1 MNGNDKDAL
10 QSSPSAALG
19 IGEALINRKRLLVSL
34 LSDREA
40 VRVICA
46 PPLYGKT
53 VLANQYAR
61 MAFPPGN
68 VTWIQ
73 ASDPEFLVNL
83 DSGNIEEVLDSDNSS
98 PGKLVVFDGISKLK
112 GKRRTSLVT
121 LMGKLHTKQCEVMV
135 TTEDSTLAADVELP
149 VVVLDAREMALSSDE
164 LPKRQDHFGNHE
176 SPFEKDHMP
185 TKRCVPPVALDNE
198 RGADRF
204 LKALLRQTPSSP
216 EESLAHLAL
225 FLGSGSLSQITDFF
239 DEHTQPDI
247 SLVERLYPYA
257 GVRLLSSTFSSFDLS
272 DEAKHELMATHYS
285 SVAAFTRFEDEAG
298 FVLACVDLCLAT
310 GNRELAAMALE
321 SRKVQQWYA
330 EKHGAE
336 TANYPLQALGDNAI
350 PADDKATVGSMKHE
364 IASPVRID
372 LFGHCEVT
380 RDGESV
386 LSKGELRRK
395 AKLVIAL
402 LVVNDG
408 KELPRTWIE
417 RIVWPESDPA
427 CVRSSFYNLWSYI
440 RRILTPSGEEPFGSR
455 RSRDTV
461 SFAGLNYVSDV
472 SEVHAQCLLLNGCTD
487 PDICKRALG
496 EIERLYCGPLLPGV
510 QNDQIDAYRIT
521 YQNRVLDALVDGV
534 RALIRVNELR
544 LAQHYAEFAFG
555 IDQTRED
562 VVYQYMKVQQLLGQ
576 FAGAIST
583 FVSCRRALVDRFG
596 IDGSSRL
603 EDLYEEILEEVS
615 ASGTS
620 TETFKNDGS
629 SHRP

>member
-10 QSSPSAALG
+10 RSSPSAALG
-19 IGEALINRKRLLVSL
+19 IGEAFINRKRLLVSL

-68 VTWIQ
+68 VTWVQ
-73 ASDPEFLVNL
+73 ASEPEFLVNL
-83 DSGNIEEVLDSDNSS
+83 DSGSIEEVLDSDDSS

-164 LPKRQDHFGNHE
+164 LPKCQCHSGNQE
-176 SPFEKDHMP
+176 SLFESCHMP
-185 TKRCVPPVALDNE
+185 TKRSVPPVALDKEN
-198 RGADRF
+198 GADRF

-216 EESLAHLAL
+216 EESVAYLAL
-225 FLGSGSLSQITDFF
+225 FLGSGSLSLITDFF

-247 SLVERLYPYA
+247 SLVESLFPFA
-257 GVRLLSSTFSSFDLS
+257 GVSLLSSSFSAFELTV
-272 DEAKHELMATHYS
+272 EARHELMAAHYS
-285 SVAAFTRFEDEAG
+285 SIVPFSRFEDEAE
-298 FVLACVDLCLAT
+298 FLLACVDSCLAA
-310 GNRELAAMALE
+310 GKRALASKALE

-336 TANYPLQALGDNAI
+336 TGNFSLPI
-350 PADDKATVGSMKHE
+350 PANEHFFGEGGVITDAVKTE
-364 IASPVRID
+364 IVSPVRIH
-372 LFGHCEVT
+372 LFGRCEVT
-380 RDGESV
+380 RDGKNV
-386 LSKGELRRK
+386 LPNGELRRK
-395 AKLVIAL
+395 AKLVLAL

-440 RRILTPSGEEPFGSR
+440 RRVLTPPDEEPFGSR

-461 SFAGLNYVSDV
+461 SLAGLNYVSDV
-472 SEVHAQCLLLNGCTD
+472 GEVHAQCLLLNGCND
-487 PDICKRALG
+487 PDICKRVLG

-521 YQNRVLDALVDGV
+521 YQNRVLDALVDGA
-534 RALIRVNELR
+534 RALIRANDLR

-576 FAGAIST
+576 YAGAIST

-603 EDLYEEILEEVS
+603 EELYEEILEEVS
-615 ASGTS
+615 SSGATAEVPKDDEASY
-620 TETFKNDGS
+620 
-629 SHRP
+629 R

>member
-10 QSSPSAALG
+10 RSSPSAALG

-68 VTWIQ
+68 VTWVQ
-73 ASDPEFLVNL
+73 ASEPEFLVNL
-83 DSGNIEEVLDSDNSS
+83 DSGSIEEVLDSDDSS

-121 LMGKLHTKQCEVMV
+121 LMGKLHTKQYEVMV
-135 TTEDSTLAADVELP
+135 TTEDFTLAADVELP

-164 LPKRQDHFGNHE
+164 LPKRQCHSGNHE
-176 SPFEKDHMP
+176 SLFEKGHMP
-185 TKRCVPPVALDNE
+185 TKRSVPPVALDKE
-198 RGADRF
+198 KGADRF

-216 EESLAHLAL
+216 EESLAYLAL
-225 FLGSGSLSQITDFF
+225 FLGSGSLSLITDFF

-247 SLVERLYPYA
+247 ALVESLFPFA
-257 GVRLLSSTFSSFDLS
+257 GVSLLSSSFSAFELTV
-272 DEAKHELMATHYS
+272 EARHELMAAHYS
-285 SVAAFTRFEDEAG
+285 SIVSFSRFEDESE
-298 FVLACVDLCLAT
+298 FLLACVDSCLAA
-310 GNRELAAMALE
+310 GKRALASKALE

-336 TANYPLQALGDNAI
+336 TGNFSLPI
-350 PADDKATVGSMKHE
+350 PANDHFFDEGGTITDAVKTE
-364 IASPVRID
+364 IVSSVRIN
-372 LFGHCEVT
+372 LFGRCEVT
-380 RDGESV
+380 RDGKNV
-386 LSKGELRRK
+386 LPNGELRRK
-395 AKLVIAL
+395 AKLVLAL

-440 RRILTPSGEEPFGSR
+440 RRVLTPPDEEPFGSR

-461 SFAGLNYVSDV
+461 SLAGLNYVSDV
-472 SEVHAQCLLLNGCTD
+472 GEVHAQCLLLNGCND

-534 RALIRVNELR
+534 RALIRANDLR

-576 FAGAIST
+576 YAGAIST

-603 EDLYEEILEEVS
+603 EELYEEILEEVS
-615 ASGTS
+615 SSGATTEASKDDEAS
-620 TETFKNDGS
+620 W
-629 SHRP
+629 R

>member
-10 QSSPSAALG
+10 RSSPSAALG

-68 VTWIQ
+68 VTWVQ
-73 ASDPEFLVNL
+73 ASEPEFLVNL
-83 DSGNIEEVLDSDNSS
+83 DSGSIDEVLDSDDSS

-164 LPKRQDHFGNHE
+164 LPKRQCHSGNHE
-176 SPFEKDHMP
+176 SLFEKGHMP
-185 TKRCVPPVALDNE
+185 TKRSVPPVALDKE
-198 RGADRF
+198 KGADRF

-216 EESLAHLAL
+216 EESLAYLAL
-225 FLGSGSLSQITDFF
+225 FLGSGSLSLITDFF

-247 SLVERLYPYA
+247 ALVESLFPFA
-257 GVRLLSSTFSSFDLS
+257 GVSLLSSSFSAFELTV
-272 DEAKHELMATHYS
+272 EARHELMAAHYS
-285 SVAAFTRFEDEAG
+285 SIVSFSRFEDESE
-298 FVLACVDLCLAT
+298 FLLACVDSCLAA
-310 GNRELAAMALE
+310 GKRALASKALE

-330 EKHGAE
+330 EKHGVE
-336 TANYPLQALGDNAI
+336 TGNFSLPI
-350 PADDKATVGSMKHE
+350 PANDHFFDEGGTITDAVKTE
-364 IASPVRID
+364 IVSPVRIN
-372 LFGHCEVT
+372 LFGRCEVT
-380 RDGESV
+380 RDGKNV
-386 LSKGELRRK
+386 LPNGELRRK
-395 AKLVIAL
+395 AKLVLAL

-440 RRILTPSGEEPFGSR
+440 RRVLTPPDEEPFGSR

-461 SFAGLNYVSDV
+461 SLAGLNYVSDV
-472 SEVHAQCLLLNGCTD
+472 GEVHAQCLLLNGCND

-521 YQNRVLDALVDGV
+521 FQNRVLDALVDGV
-534 RALIRVNELR
+534 RALIRANDLR

-576 FAGAIST
+576 YAGAIST

-603 EDLYEEILEEVS
+603 EELYEEILEEVS
-615 ASGTS
+615 SSGAT
-620 TETFKNDGS
+620 TETLKDDEAS
-629 SHRP
+629 CR

>member
-10 QSSPSAALG
+10 QSYPSAALG
-19 IGEALINRKRLLVSL
+19 IGEALISRKRLLISL

-61 MAFPPGN
+61 IAFPPAS

-73 ASDPEFLVNL
+73 ASEPEFLVNL
-83 DSGNIEEVLDSDNSS
+83 DSGNIEEALDSDNSS

-164 LPKRQDHFGNHE
+164 LPKYQDHSDNHE
-176 SPFEKDHMP
+176 SLFEKGHMP
-185 TKRCVPPVALDNE
+185 TKRSVPPVALDKE

-216 EESLAHLAL
+216 EESLAYLAL
-225 FLGSGSLSQITDFF
+225 FFGSGSLSQITDFF
-239 DEHTQPDI
+239 DERTQPDI
-247 SLVERLYPYA
+247 SLVESLFPFA
-257 GVRLLSSTFSSFDLS
+257 GVRLLSSSFSAFELTV
-272 DEAKHELMATHYS
+272 EARHELMAAHYS
-285 SVAAFTRFEDEAG
+285 SIVPFTRFEDEAE
-298 FVLACVDLCLAT
+298 FLLACVDSCLVSGKRA
-310 GNRELAAMALE
+310 LASMAFE
-321 SRKVQQWYA
+321 SRKIQQWYA
-330 EKHGAE
+330 EKHGPE
-336 TANYPLQALGDNAI
+336 TANLSLPI
-350 PADDKATVGSMKHE
+350 PANEHSFGEGGASADAVKTE
-364 IASPVRID
+364 TTSPVRID
-372 LFGHCEVT
+372 LFGRCEVT

-440 RRILTPSGEEPFGSR
+440 RRILTPPGEEPFGSR

-461 SFAGLNYVSDV
+461 SLAGLNYVSDV
-472 SEVHAQCLLLNGCTD
+472 GEVHAQCLLLNGCTD

-496 EIERLYCGPLLPGV
+496 KIERLYCGPLLPGV
-510 QNDQIDAYRIT
+510 QNDQVDAYRIT

-544 LAQHYAEFAFG
+544 LAQHYAEFAFA

-603 EDLYEEILEEVS
+603 EELYEEILEEVS
-615 ASGTS
+615 ASGAS
-620 TETFKNDGS
+620 AEPFKNDGAS
-629 SHRP
+629 LQ

>member
-10 QSSPSAALG
+10 RSSPSAALG
-19 IGEALINRKRLLVSL
+19 IGEALIDRKRLLVSL

-68 VTWIQ
+68 VTWMQ
-73 ASDPEFLVNL
+73 ASEPEFLVNL
-83 DSGNIEEVLDSDNSS
+83 DSGSIEEVLDSDDSS

-164 LPKRQDHFGNHE
+164 LPKRQCHSGNHE
-176 SPFEKDHMP
+176 SLFEKGHMP
-185 TKRCVPPVALDNE
+185 TKRSVPPVALDKE
-198 RGADRF
+198 KGTDRF

-216 EESLAHLAL
+216 EESLAYLAL
-225 FLGSGSLSQITDFF
+225 FLGSGSLSLITDFF

-247 SLVERLYPYA
+247 ALVESLFPFA
-257 GVRLLSSTFSSFDLS
+257 GVSLLSSSFSAFELTV
-272 DEAKHELMATHYS
+272 EARHELMAAHYS
-285 SVAAFTRFEDEAG
+285 SIVSFSRFEDEAE
-298 FVLACVDLCLAT
+298 FLLACVDSCLAA
-310 GNRELAAMALE
+310 GKRALASKALE

-336 TANYPLQALGDNAI
+336 TGNFSLPI
-350 PADDKATVGSMKHE
+350 PSNEHFFGEDGTITDAVKTE
-364 IASPVRID
+364 IVSPVRIN
-372 LFGHCEVT
+372 LFGRCEVT
-380 RDGESV
+380 RDGKNV
-386 LSKGELRRK
+386 LPNGELRRK
-395 AKLVIAL
+395 AKLVLAL

-440 RRILTPSGEEPFGSR
+440 RRVLTPPDEEPFGSR

-461 SFAGLNYVSDV
+461 SLAGLNYVSDV
-472 SEVHAQCLLLNGCTD
+472 GEVHAQCLLLNGCND

-534 RALIRVNELR
+534 RALIRANDLR

-576 FAGAIST
+576 YAGAIST

-603 EDLYEEILEEVS
+603 EILEEVS
-615 ASGTS
+615 SSGATTEAPKDDEASW
-620 TETFKNDGS
+620 
-629 SHRP
+629 R

>member
-10 QSSPSAALG
+10 RSSPSAALG
-19 IGEALINRKRLLVSL
+19 IGEAFISRKRLLVSL

-68 VTWIQ
+68 VTWVQ
-73 ASDPEFLVNL
+73 ASEPEFLVNL
-83 DSGNIEEVLDSDNSS
+83 DSGSIEEVLDSDDSS

-135 TTEDSTLAADVELP
+135 TTEDFTLAADVELP

-164 LPKRQDHFGNHE
+164 LPKRQCHSSNHE
-176 SPFEKDHMP
+176 SLFEKGHMP
-185 TKRCVPPVALDNE
+185 TKRSVPPVALDKE
-198 RGADRF
+198 KGADRF

-216 EESLAHLAL
+216 EESLAYLAL
-225 FLGSGSLSQITDFF
+225 FLGSGSLSLITDFF

-247 SLVERLYPYA
+247 ALVESLFPFA
-257 GVRLLSSTFSSFDLS
+257 GVSLLSSSFSAFELTV
-272 DEAKHELMATHYS
+272 EARHELMAAHYS
-285 SVAAFTRFEDEAG
+285 SIVPFSRFEDEAE
-298 FVLACVDLCLAT
+298 FLLACVESCLAA
-310 GNRELAAMALE
+310 GKRALASKALE

-336 TANYPLQALGDNAI
+336 TGNFSLPI
-350 PADDKATVGSMKHE
+350 PASEHFFGEGGTITDAVKTE
-364 IASPVRID
+364 IVSPVRIN
-372 LFGHCEVT
+372 LFGRCEVT
-380 RDGESV
+380 RDGKNV
-386 LSKGELRRK
+386 LPNGELRRK
-395 AKLVIAL
+395 AKLVLAL

-417 RIVWPESDPA
+417 RIVWAESDPA

-440 RRILTPSGEEPFGSR
+440 RRVLTPPDEEPFGSR

-461 SFAGLNYVSDV
+461 SLAGLNYVSDV
-472 SEVHAQCLLLNGCTD
+472 GEVHAQCLLLNGCND

-534 RALIRVNELR
+534 RALIRANDLR

-562 VVYQYMKVQQLLGQ
+562 VVCQYMKVQQLLGQ
-576 FAGAIST
+576 YAGAIST

-603 EDLYEEILEEVS
+603 EELYEEILEEVS
-615 ASGTS
+615 SSGAT
-620 TETFKNDGS
+620 TETLKDDEAS
-629 SHRP
+629 CR

>member
-1 MNGNDKDAL
+1 MNGNDKDAP
-10 QSSPSAALG
+10 QSYPSAALG
-19 IGEALINRKRLLVSL
+19 IGEALISRKRLLISL

-61 MAFPPGN
+61 IAFPPAS

-73 ASDPEFLVNL
+73 ASEPEFLVNL
-83 DSGNIEEVLDSDNSS
+83 DSGNIEEALDSDNYS

-164 LPKRQDHFGNHE
+164 LPKYQDHSDNHE
-176 SPFEKDHMP
+176 SLFEKGHMP
-185 TKRCVPPVALDNE
+185 TKRSVPPVALDKE

-216 EESLAHLAL
+216 EESLAYLAL
-225 FLGSGSLSQITDFF
+225 FFGSGSLSQITDFF
-239 DEHTQPDI
+239 DERTQPDI
-247 SLVERLYPYA
+247 SLVESLFPFA
-257 GVRLLSSTFSSFDLS
+257 GVRLLSSSFSAFELTV
-272 DEAKHELMATHYS
+272 EARHELMAAHYS
-285 SVAAFTRFEDEAG
+285 SIVPFTRFEDEAE
-298 FVLACVDLCLAT
+298 FLLACVDSCLVSGKRA
-310 GNRELAAMALE
+310 LASMAFE
-321 SRKVQQWYA
+321 SRKIQQWYA
-330 EKHGAE
+330 EKHGPE
-336 TANYPLQALGDNAI
+336 TANLSLPI
-350 PADDKATVGSMKHE
+350 PANEHSFGEGGASADAVKTE
-364 IASPVRID
+364 TTSPVRID
-372 LFGHCEVT
+372 LFGRCEVT

-440 RRILTPSGEEPFGSR
+440 RRILTPPGEEPFGSR

-461 SFAGLNYVSDV
+461 SLAGLNYVSDV
-472 SEVHAQCLLLNGCTD
+472 GEVHAQCLLLNGCTD

-496 EIERLYCGPLLPGV
+496 KIERLYCGPLLPGV
-510 QNDQIDAYRIT
+510 QNDQVDAYRIT

-544 LAQHYAEFAFG
+544 LAQHYAEFAFA

-576 FAGAIST
+576 FAGATST

-603 EDLYEEILEEVS
+603 EELYEEILEEVS
-615 ASGTS
+615 ASGAS
-620 TETFKNDGS
+620 AEPFKNDGAS
-629 SHRP
+629 LQ

>member
-10 QSSPSAALG
+10 RSSPSAALG

-68 VTWIQ
+68 VTWVQ
-73 ASDPEFLVNL
+73 ASEPEFLVSL
-83 DSGNIEEVLDSDNSS
+83 DSGSIEEALDSDGSS

-164 LPKRQDHFGNHE
+164 LPKRQDHSGNHE
-176 SPFEKDHMP
+176 SLFEKGHMP
-185 TKRCVPPVALDNE
+185 TKRSVPPVALDKE
-198 RGADRF
+198 KGADRF

-216 EESLAHLAL
+216 EESLAYLAL
-225 FLGSGSLSQITDFF
+225 FLGSGSLSLITDFF

-247 SLVERLYPYA
+247 ALVESLFPFA
-257 GVRLLSSTFSSFDLS
+257 GVSLLSSSFYAFELTV
-272 DEAKHELMATHYS
+272 EARHELMAAHYS
-285 SVAAFTRFEDEAG
+285 SIVSFSRFEDEAE
-298 FVLACVDLCLAT
+298 FLLACVDSCLAA
-310 GNRELAAMALE
+310 GKRALASKALE

-336 TANYPLQALGDNAI
+336 TGNFSLPI
-350 PADDKATVGSMKHE
+350 PPNEHFFGEDGTITDAVKIE
-364 IASPVRID
+364 IVSPVRIN
-372 LFGHCEVT
+372 LFGRCEVT
-380 RDGESV
+380 RDGKNV
-386 LSKGELRRK
+386 LPNGELRRK
-395 AKLVIAL
+395 AKLVLAL

-440 RRILTPSGEEPFGSR
+440 RRVLTPPDEEPFGSR

-461 SFAGLNYVSDV
+461 SLAGLNYVSDV
-472 SEVHAQCLLLNGCTD
+472 GEVHAQCLLLNGCND

-534 RALIRVNELR
+534 RALIRANDLR

-576 FAGAIST
+576 YAGAIST

-603 EDLYEEILEEVS
+603 EELYEEILEEVS
-615 ASGTS
+615 SSGATTEMLKDDEASC
-620 TETFKNDGS
+620 
-629 SHRP
+629 R

>member
-10 QSSPSAALG
+10 RSSPSAALG

-68 VTWIQ
+68 VTWVQ
-73 ASDPEFLVNL
+73 ASEPEFLVNL
-83 DSGNIEEVLDSDNSS
+83 DSGSIEEVLDSDDSL

-164 LPKRQDHFGNHE
+164 LPKRQDHSGNHE
-176 SPFEKDHMP
+176 SLFEKGHMP
-185 TKRCVPPVALDNE
+185 TKRSVPPVALDKE
-198 RGADRF
+198 KGADRF

-216 EESLAHLAL
+216 EESLAYLAL
-225 FLGSGSLSQITDFF
+225 FLGSGSLSLITDFF

-247 SLVERLYPYA
+247 ALVESLFPFA
-257 GVRLLSSTFSSFDLS
+257 GVSLLSSSFSAFELTV
-272 DEAKHELMATHYS
+272 EARHELMAAHYS
-285 SVAAFTRFEDEAG
+285 SIVSFSRFEDESE
-298 FVLACVDLCLAT
+298 FLLACVDSCLAA
-310 GNRELAAMALE
+310 GKRALASKALE

-336 TANYPLQALGDNAI
+336 TGNFSLPI
-350 PADDKATVGSMKHE
+350 PANDHFFDEGGTITDAVKTE
-364 IASPVRID
+364 IVSPVRIN
-372 LFGHCEVT
+372 LFGRCEVT
-380 RDGESV
+380 RDGKNV
-386 LSKGELRRK
+386 LPNGELRRK
-395 AKLVIAL
+395 AKLVLAL

-440 RRILTPSGEEPFGSR
+440 RRVLTPPDEEPFGSR

-461 SFAGLNYVSDV
+461 SLAGLNYVSDV
-472 SEVHAQCLLLNGCTD
+472 GEVHAQCLLLNGCND

-534 RALIRVNELR
+534 RALIRANDLR

-576 FAGAIST
+576 YAGAIST

-596 IDGSSRL
+596 IDGSGRL
-603 EDLYEEILEEVS
+603 EELYEEILEEVS
-615 ASGTS
+615 SSGAT
-620 TETFKNDGS
+620 TETLKDDEAS
-629 SHRP
+629 CR

>member
-73 ASDPEFLVNL
+73 ASEPEFLVNL

-176 SPFEKDHMP
+176 SPFEKGHMP
-185 TKRCVPPVALDNE
+185 TKRCVPPVALDKE

-216 EESLAHLAL
+216 EEALAHLAL

-239 DEHTQPDI
+239 DEYTQPDI

-321 SRKVQQWYA
+321 GRKVQQWYA

-336 TANYPLQALGDNAI
+336 TSNYPLQALGDNAI

-372 LFGHCEVT
+372 LFGRCEVT

-510 QNDQIDAYRIT
+510 QND
-521 YQNRVLDALVDGV
+521 
-534 RALIRVNELR
+534 
-544 LAQHYAEFAFG
+544 
-555 IDQTRED
+555 
-562 VVYQYMKVQQLLGQ
+562 
-576 FAGAIST
+576 
-583 FVSCRRALVDRFG
+583 
-596 IDGSSRL
+596 
-603 EDLYEEILEEVS
+603 
-615 ASGTS
+615 
-620 TETFKNDGS
+620 
-629 SHRP
+629 

>member
-10 QSSPSAALG
+10 WSSPSAVMG
-19 IGEALINRKRLLVSL
+19 TGEALISRKRLLVSL

-73 ASDPEFLVNL
+73 ASEPEFLINL
-83 DSGNIEEVLDSDNSS
+83 DSGNIEEVLGSNDSS
-98 PGKLVVFDGISKLK
+98 PGKLVVFDGISKLR

-164 LPKRQDHFGNHE
+164 LPKRQDDSGDPE
-176 SPFEKDHMP
+176 SLLGKGHVPINR
-185 TKRCVPPVALDNE
+185 TVPPVALDTE
-198 RGADRF
+198 RGTDRF
-204 LKALLRQTPSSP
+204 LEALLRQAPSSP
-216 EESLAHLAL
+216 EEALAYLAL
-225 FLGSGSLSQITDFF
+225 FFGSGSLSQLTDFF
-239 DEHTQPDI
+239 DEHSQPDI
-247 SLVERLYPYA
+247 SLVESLFPFA
-257 GVRLLSSTFSSFDLS
+257 GVRLLSSSFSAFELTE
-272 DEAKHELMATHYS
+272 EARHELMVAHHS
-285 SVAAFTRFEDEAG
+285 SIAPFTRFEDEAE
-298 FVLACVDLCLAT
+298 FVLACVDLCLAV
-310 GNRELAAMALE
+310 GNRALASMAFE
-321 SRKVQQWYA
+321 SRKVQQRYA
-330 EKHGAE
+330 EKYGAE
-336 TANYPLQALGDNAI
+336 TDNRLL
-350 PADDKATVGSMKHE
+350 PTPTNEHRFGEVGTTADTVN
-364 IASPVRID
+364 ADAVSPVRIN
-372 LFGHCEVT
+372 LLGRCEVT
-380 RDGESV
+380 RDGKNV
-386 LSKGELRRK
+386 LPNGELRRK
-395 AKLVIAL
+395 AKLVVAL

-417 RIVWPESDPA
+417 RIVWPESDPS

-440 RRILTPSGEEPFGSR
+440 RRILTPPGEEPFGSR

-461 SFAGLNYVSDV
+461 SMAGLNYVSDV
-472 SEVHAQCLLLNGCTD
+472 NEVHEQCLLLHGCTD
-487 PDICKRALG
+487 PAICKRALR
-496 EIERLYCGPLLPGV
+496 EIERLYCGPLLPGA

-534 RALIRVNELR
+534 RALIRANDLR

-603 EDLYEEILEEVS
+603 EELYEEILKEVS
-615 ASGTS
+615 TSGAT
-620 TETFKNDGS
+620 TETPKGDRANFL
-629 SHRP
+629 

>member
-10 QSSPSAALG
+10 RSSPSAALG

-68 VTWIQ
+68 VTWVQ
-73 ASDPEFLVNL
+73 ASEPEFLVNL
-83 DSGNIEEVLDSDNSS
+83 DSGSIDEVLDSDDSS

-164 LPKRQDHFGNHE
+164 LPKRQDHSGNHE
-176 SPFEKDHMP
+176 SLFEKGHMP
-185 TKRCVPPVALDNE
+185 TKRSVPPVALDKE
-198 RGADRF
+198 KGADRF
-204 LKALLRQTPSSP
+204 LKALLRQAPSSP
-216 EESLAHLAL
+216 EESLAYLAL
-225 FLGSGSLSQITDFF
+225 FLGSGSLSLITDFF

-247 SLVERLYPYA
+247 ALVESLFPFA
-257 GVRLLSSTFSSFDLS
+257 GVSLLSSSIYAFELTV
-272 DEAKHELMATHYS
+272 EARHELMAAHYS
-285 SVAAFTRFEDEAG
+285 SIVSFSRFEDEAE
-298 FVLACVDLCLAT
+298 FLLACVDSCLAA
-310 GNRELAAMALE
+310 GKRALASKALE

-336 TANYPLQALGDNAI
+336 TGNFSLPI
-350 PADDKATVGSMKHE
+350 PASDHFFGEGGTITDAVKTE
-364 IASPVRID
+364 IVSPVRIN
-372 LFGHCEVT
+372 LFGRCEVT
-380 RDGESV
+380 RDGKNV
-386 LSKGELRRK
+386 LPNGELRRK
-395 AKLVIAL
+395 AKLVLAL

-440 RRILTPSGEEPFGSR
+440 RRVLTPPDEEPFGSR

-461 SFAGLNYVSDV
+461 SLAGLNYVSDV
-472 SEVHAQCLLLNGCTD
+472 GEVHAQCLLLNGCND

-534 RALIRVNELR
+534 RALIRANDLR

-555 IDQTRED
+555 VDQTRED

-576 FAGAIST
+576 YAGAIST

-603 EDLYEEILEEVS
+603 EELYEEILEEVS
-615 ASGTS
+615 SSGAT
-620 TETFKNDGS
+620 TETLKDDEAS
-629 SHRP
+629 WR

>member
-10 QSSPSAALG
+10 RSSPSAALG
-19 IGEALINRKRLLVSL
+19 IGEAFINRKRLLVSL

-68 VTWIQ
+68 VTWVQ
-73 ASDPEFLVNL
+73 ASEPEFLVNL
-83 DSGNIEEVLDSDNSS
+83 DSGSIDEVLDSDDSL

-164 LPKRQDHFGNHE
+164 LPKRQDHSGNHE
-176 SPFEKDHMP
+176 SLFEKGHMP
-185 TKRCVPPVALDNE
+185 TKRSVPPVALDKE
-198 RGADRF
+198 KGADRF
-204 LKALLRQTPSSP
+204 LKALLRQAPSSP
-216 EESLAHLAL
+216 EESLAYLAL
-225 FLGSGSLSQITDFF
+225 FLGSGSLSLITDFF

-247 SLVERLYPYA
+247 ALVESLFPFA
-257 GVRLLSSTFSSFDLS
+257 GVSLLSSSFYAFELTV
-272 DEAKHELMATHYS
+272 EARHELMAAHYS
-285 SVAAFTRFEDEAG
+285 SIVSFSRFEDEAE
-298 FVLACVDLCLAT
+298 FLLACVDSCLAA
-310 GNRELAAMALE
+310 GKRALASKALE

-336 TANYPLQALGDNAI
+336 TGNFSLPI
-350 PADDKATVGSMKHE
+350 PASDHFFGEGGTITDAVKTE
-364 IASPVRID
+364 IVSPVRIH
-372 LFGHCEVT
+372 LFGRCEVT
-380 RDGESV
+380 RDGKNV
-386 LSKGELRRK
+386 LPNGELRRK
-395 AKLVIAL
+395 AKLVLAL

-440 RRILTPSGEEPFGSR
+440 RRVLTPPDEEPFGSR

-461 SFAGLNYVSDV
+461 SLAGLNYVSDV
-472 SEVHAQCLLLNGCTD
+472 GEVHAQCLLLNGCND

-534 RALIRVNELR
+534 RALIRANDLR

-555 IDQTRED
+555 VDQTRED

-576 FAGAIST
+576 YAGAIST

-603 EDLYEEILEEVS
+603 EELYEEILEEVS
-615 ASGTS
+615 SSGAT
-620 TETFKNDGS
+620 TETLKDDEVS
-629 SHRP
+629 WR

>member
-10 QSSPSAALG
+10 RSSPSAALG

-68 VTWIQ
+68 VTWVQ
-73 ASDPEFLVNL
+73 ASEPEFLVSL
-83 DSGNIEEVLDSDNSS
+83 DSGNIEEVLDSDGSS

-164 LPKRQDHFGNHE
+164 LPKRQCHSGNHE
-176 SPFEKDHMP
+176 SLFEKGHMP
-185 TKRCVPPVALDNE
+185 TKRSVPPVALDKE
-198 RGADRF
+198 KGADRF

-216 EESLAHLAL
+216 EESLAYLAL
-225 FLGSGSLSQITDFF
+225 FLGSGSLSLITDFF

-247 SLVERLYPYA
+247 ALVESLFPFA
-257 GVRLLSSTFSSFDLS
+257 GVSLLSSSFYAFELTV
-272 DEAKHELMATHYS
+272 EARHELMAAHYS
-285 SVAAFTRFEDEAG
+285 SIVSFSRFEDEAE
-298 FVLACVDLCLAT
+298 FLLACVDSCLAA
-310 GNRELAAMALE
+310 GKRALASKALE

-336 TANYPLQALGDNAI
+336 TGNFSLPI
-350 PADDKATVGSMKHE
+350 PASEHFFGEDGTITDAVKTE
-364 IASPVRID
+364 IVSPVRIN
-372 LFGHCEVT
+372 LFGRCEVT
-380 RDGESV
+380 RDGKNV
-386 LSKGELRRK
+386 LPNGELRRK
-395 AKLVIAL
+395 AKLVLAL

-440 RRILTPSGEEPFGSR
+440 RRVLTPPDEEPFGSR

-461 SFAGLNYVSDV
+461 SLAGLNYVSDV
-472 SEVHAQCLLLNGCTD
+472 GEVHAQCLLLNGCND

-534 RALIRVNELR
+534 RALIRANDLR

-576 FAGAIST
+576 YAGAIST

-603 EDLYEEILEEVS
+603 EELYEEILEEVS
-615 ASGTS
+615 SSAATTEAPKDDEASC
-620 TETFKNDGS
+620 
-629 SHRP
+629 R

>member
-10 QSSPSAALG
+10 RSSPSAALG
-19 IGEALINRKRLLVSL
+19 IGEAFINRKRLLVSL

-61 MAFPPGN
+61 VAFPPGN
-68 VTWIQ
+68 VTWVQ
-73 ASDPEFLVNL
+73 ASEPEFLVNL
-83 DSGNIEEVLDSDNSS
+83 DSGSIDEVLDSDGSS

-164 LPKRQDHFGNHE
+164 LPKRQDHSGNHE
-176 SPFEKDHMP
+176 SLFEKGHMP
-185 TKRCVPPVALDNE
+185 TKRSVPPVALDKE
-198 RGADRF
+198 KGADRF

-216 EESLAHLAL
+216 EESLAYLAL
-225 FLGSGSLSQITDFF
+225 FLGSGSLSLITDFF

-247 SLVERLYPYA
+247 ALVESLFPFA
-257 GVRLLSSTFSSFDLS
+257 GVSLLSSSFYAFELTV
-272 DEAKHELMATHYS
+272 EARHELMAAHYS
-285 SVAAFTRFEDEAG
+285 SIVSFSRFEDEAE
-298 FVLACVDLCLAT
+298 FLLACVDSCLAA
-310 GNRELAAMALE
+310 GKRAIASKALE

-336 TANYPLQALGDNAI
+336 TGNFSLPI
-350 PADDKATVGSMKHE
+350 PSNEHFFGEDGTITDAVKTE
-364 IASPVRID
+364 IVSSVRIN
-372 LFGHCEVT
+372 LFGRCEVT
-380 RDGESV
+380 RDGKNV
-386 LSKGELRRK
+386 LPNGELRRK
-395 AKLVIAL
+395 AKLVLAL

-440 RRILTPSGEEPFGSR
+440 RRVLTPPDEEPFGSR

-461 SFAGLNYVSDV
+461 SLAGLNYVSDV
-472 SEVHAQCLLLNGCTD
+472 GEVHAQCLLLNGCND

-534 RALIRVNELR
+534 RALIRANDLR

-576 FAGAIST
+576 YAGAIST

-603 EDLYEEILEEVS
+603 EELYEEILEEVS
-615 ASGTS
+615 SSGAT
-620 TETFKNDGS
+620 TETLKDDEAS
-629 SHRP
+629 CR

>member
-10 QSSPSAALG
+10 RSSPSAALG
-19 IGEALINRKRLLVSL
+19 IGEAFINRKRLLVSL

-68 VTWIQ
+68 VTWVQ
-73 ASDPEFLVNL
+73 ASEPEFLVNL
-83 DSGNIEEVLDSDNSS
+83 DSGSIEEVLDSDDSS

-164 LPKRQDHFGNHE
+164 LPKRQCHSGNHE
-176 SPFEKDHMP
+176 SLFEKGHMP
-185 TKRCVPPVALDNE
+185 TKRSVPPVALDKE
-198 RGADRF
+198 KGADRF
-204 LKALLRQTPSSP
+204 LKALLRQPPSSP
-216 EESLAHLAL
+216 EESLAYLAL
-225 FLGSGSLSQITDFF
+225 FLGSGSLSLITDFF

-247 SLVERLYPYA
+247 SLVESLFPFA
-257 GVRLLSSTFSSFDLS
+257 GVSLLSSSFSAFELTV
-272 DEAKHELMATHYS
+272 EARYELMAAHYS
-285 SVAAFTRFEDEAG
+285 SIVPFSRFEDEAE
-298 FVLACVDLCLAT
+298 FLLACVDSCFAAGKRSLASK
-310 GNRELAAMALE
+310 ALE

-336 TANYPLQALGDNAI
+336 TGNFSLPI
-350 PADDKATVGSMKHE
+350 PANEHFFGEGGVITDAVKTE
-364 IASPVRID
+364 IVSPVRIH
-372 LFGHCEVT
+372 LFGRCEVT
-380 RDGESV
+380 RDGKNV
-386 LSKGELRRK
+386 LPNGELRRK
-395 AKLVIAL
+395 AKLVLAL

-440 RRILTPSGEEPFGSR
+440 RRVLTPPDEEPFGSR

-461 SFAGLNYVSDV
+461 SLAGLNYVSDV
-472 SEVHAQCLLLNGCTD
+472 GEVHAQCLLLNGCND

-510 QNDQIDAYRIT
+510 RNDQIDAYRIT

-534 RALIRVNELR
+534 RALIRANDLR

-576 FAGAIST
+576 YAGAIST

-603 EDLYEEILEEVS
+603 EELYEEILEEVS
-615 ASGTS
+615 SSGAT
-620 TETFKNDGS
+620 TETLKDDEAS
-629 SHRP
+629 CR

>member
-10 QSSPSAALG
+10 RSSSSAALG
-19 IGEALINRKRLLVSL
+19 IGEGFINRKRLLVSL

-53 VLANQYAR
+53 VLASQYAK

-68 VTWIQ
+68 VTWVQ
-73 ASDPEFLVNL
+73 ASEPEFLVNL
-83 DSGNIEEVLDSDNSS
+83 DSGSIKEVLDSDDSS

-164 LPKRQDHFGNHE
+164 LPKRQDHSGNHE
-176 SPFEKDHMP
+176 SLFEKGHMP
-185 TKRCVPPVALDNE
+185 TKRSVPPVALDKE
-198 RGADRF
+198 KGADRF
-204 LKALLRQTPSSP
+204 LKALLRQAPSSP
-216 EESLAHLAL
+216 EESLAYLAL
-225 FLGSGSLSQITDFF
+225 FLGSGSLSLITDFF

-247 SLVERLYPYA
+247 ALVESLFPFA
-257 GVRLLSSTFSSFDLS
+257 GVSLLSSSFYAFELTV
-272 DEAKHELMATHYS
+272 EARHELMAAHYS
-285 SVAAFTRFEDEAG
+285 SIVSFSRFEDEAE
-298 FVLACVDLCLAT
+298 FLLACVDSCLAA
-310 GNRELAAMALE
+310 GKRALASKALE

-336 TANYPLQALGDNAI
+336 TGNFSLPI
-350 PADDKATVGSMKHE
+350 PASDHFFGEGGTITDAVKTE
-364 IASPVRID
+364 IVSPVRIN
-372 LFGHCEVT
+372 LFGRCEVT
-380 RDGESV
+380 RDGKNV
-386 LSKGELRRK
+386 LPNGELRRK
-395 AKLVIAL
+395 AKLVLAL

-440 RRILTPSGEEPFGSR
+440 RRVLTPPDEEPFGSR

-461 SFAGLNYVSDV
+461 SLAGLNYVSDV
-472 SEVHAQCLLLNGCTD
+472 GEVHAQCLLLNGCND

-534 RALIRVNELR
+534 RALIRANDLR

-555 IDQTRED
+555 VDQTRED

-576 FAGAIST
+576 YAGAIST

-603 EDLYEEILEEVS
+603 EELYEEILEEVS
-615 ASGTS
+615 SSGAT
-620 TETFKNDGS
+620 TETLKDDEAS
-629 SHRP
+629 WR

>member
-10 QSSPSAALG
+10 RSSPSAALG

-68 VTWIQ
+68 VTWVQ
-73 ASDPEFLVNL
+73 ASEPEFLVNL
-83 DSGNIEEVLDSDNSS
+83 DSGSIDEVLDSDDSS

-164 LPKRQDHFGNHE
+164 LPKRQDHSGNHE
-176 SPFEKDHMP
+176 SLFEKGHMP
-185 TKRCVPPVALDNE
+185 TKRSVPPVALDKE
-198 RGADRF
+198 KGADRF
-204 LKALLRQTPSSP
+204 LKALLRQAPSSP
-216 EESLAHLAL
+216 EESLAYLAL
-225 FLGSGSLSQITDFF
+225 FLGSGSLSLITDFF

-247 SLVERLYPYA
+247 ALVESLFPFA
-257 GVRLLSSTFSSFDLS
+257 GVSLLSSSFYAFELTV
-272 DEAKHELMATHYS
+272 EARHELMAAHYS
-285 SVAAFTRFEDEAG
+285 SIVSFSRFEDEAE
-298 FVLACVDLCLAT
+298 FLLACVDSCLAA
-310 GNRELAAMALE
+310 GKRALASKALE

-336 TANYPLQALGDNAI
+336 TGNFSLPI
-350 PADDKATVGSMKHE
+350 PASDHFFGEGGTITDAVKTE
-364 IASPVRID
+364 IVSPVRIN
-372 LFGHCEVT
+372 LFGRCEVT
-380 RDGESV
+380 RDGKNV
-386 LSKGELRRK
+386 LPNGELRRK
-395 AKLVIAL
+395 AKLVLAL

-440 RRILTPSGEEPFGSR
+440 RRVLTPPDEEPFASR

-461 SFAGLNYVSDV
+461 SLAGLNYVSDV
-472 SEVHAQCLLLNGCTD
+472 GEVHAQCLLLNGCND

-534 RALIRVNELR
+534 RALIRANDLR

-555 IDQTRED
+555 VDQTRED

-576 FAGAIST
+576 YAGAIST

-603 EDLYEEILEEVS
+603 EELYEEILEEVS
-615 ASGTS
+615 SSGAT
-620 TETFKNDGS
+620 TETLKDDEAS
-629 SHRP
+629 WR

>member
-10 QSSPSAALG
+10 RSSPSAALG
-19 IGEALINRKRLLVSL
+19 IGEAFINRKRLLVSL

-61 MAFPPGN
+61 MAFPPGS
-68 VTWIQ
+68 VTWVQ
-73 ASDPEFLVNL
+73 ASEPEFLVNL
-83 DSGNIEEVLDSDNSS
+83 DSGSIEEVLDSDDSS

-164 LPKRQDHFGNHE
+164 LPKCQCHSGNQE
-176 SPFEKDHMP
+176 SLFESGHMP
-185 TKRCVPPVALDNE
+185 TKRSVPPVALDKEN
-198 RGADRF
+198 GADRF

-216 EESLAHLAL
+216 EESVAYLAL
-225 FLGSGSLSQITDFF
+225 FLGSGSLSLITDFF

-247 SLVERLYPYA
+247 SLVESLFPFA
-257 GVRLLSSTFSSFDLS
+257 GVSLLSSSFSAFELTV
-272 DEAKHELMATHYS
+272 EARHELMAAHYS
-285 SVAAFTRFEDEAG
+285 SIVPFSRFEDEAE
-298 FVLACVDLCLAT
+298 FLLACVDSCLAV
-310 GNRELAAMALE
+310 GKRALASKALE

-336 TANYPLQALGDNAI
+336 TGNFSLPI
-350 PADDKATVGSMKHE
+350 PANEHFFGEGGVITDAVKTE
-364 IASPVRID
+364 IVSPVRIH
-372 LFGHCEVT
+372 LFGRCEVT
-380 RDGESV
+380 RDGKNV
-386 LSKGELRRK
+386 LPNGELRRK
-395 AKLVIAL
+395 AKLVLAL

-440 RRILTPSGEEPFGSR
+440 RRVLTPPDEEPFGSR

-461 SFAGLNYVSDV
+461 SLAGLNYVSDV
-472 SEVHAQCLLLNGCTD
+472 GEVHAQCLLLNGCND

-521 YQNRVLDALVDGV
+521 YQNRVLDALVDGA
-534 RALIRVNELR
+534 RALIRANDLR

-576 FAGAIST
+576 YAGAIST

-603 EDLYEEILEEVS
+603 EELYEEILEEVS
-615 ASGTS
+615 SSGATAEVPKDDEASY
-620 TETFKNDGS
+620 
-629 SHRP
+629 R

>member
-1 MNGNDKDAL
+1 MNGNDKDAP
-10 QSSPSAALG
+10 QSYPSAALG
-19 IGEALINRKRLLVSL
+19 IGEALISRKRLLISL

-61 MAFPPGN
+61 IAFPPAS

-73 ASDPEFLVNL
+73 ASEPEFLVNL
-83 DSGNIEEVLDSDNSS
+83 DSGNIEEALDSDNYS

-164 LPKRQDHFGNHE
+164 LPKYQDHSDNHE
-176 SPFEKDHMP
+176 SLFEKGHMP
-185 TKRCVPPVALDNE
+185 TKRSVPPVALDKE

-216 EESLAHLAL
+216 EESLAYLAL
-225 FLGSGSLSQITDFF
+225 FFGSGSLSQITDFF
-239 DEHTQPDI
+239 DERTQPDI
-247 SLVERLYPYA
+247 SLVESLFPFA
-257 GVRLLSSTFSSFDLS
+257 GVRLLSSSFSAFELTV
-272 DEAKHELMATHYS
+272 EARHELMAAHYS
-285 SVAAFTRFEDEAG
+285 SIVPFTRFEDEAE
-298 FVLACVDLCLAT
+298 FLLACVDSCLVSGKRA
-310 GNRELAAMALE
+310 LASMAFE
-321 SRKVQQWYA
+321 SRKIQQWYA
-330 EKHGAE
+330 EKHGPE
-336 TANYPLQALGDNAI
+336 TANLSLPI
-350 PADDKATVGSMKHE
+350 PANEHSFGEGGASPDALKAKTV
-364 IASPVRID
+364 SPVRID
-372 LFGHCEVT
+372 LFGRCEVT

-440 RRILTPSGEEPFGSR
+440 RRILTPPGEELFGSR

-461 SFAGLNYVSDV
+461 SLAGLNYVSDV
-472 SEVHAQCLLLNGCTD
+472 GEVHAQCLLLNGCTD
-487 PDICKRALG
+487 PDICIGALG

-510 QNDQIDAYRIT
+510 QNDQVDAYRIT

-544 LAQHYAEFAFG
+544 LAQHYAEFAFA

-603 EDLYEEILEEVS
+603 EELYEEILEEVS
-615 ASGTS
+615 ASGAS
-620 TETFKNDGS
+620 AEPFKNDGAS
-629 SHRP
+629 LQ

>member
-10 QSSPSAALG
+10 RSSPSAVLG

-68 VTWIQ
+68 VTWVQ
-73 ASDPEFLVNL
+73 ASEPEFLVSL
-83 DSGNIEEVLDSDNSS
+83 DSGSIEEVLDSDDSS

-164 LPKRQDHFGNHE
+164 LPKRQDHSGSQDSLFE
-176 SPFEKDHMP
+176 SGYTP
-185 TKRCVPPVALDNE
+185 TKRSVPPVALDKE
-198 RGADRF
+198 KGADRF

-216 EESLAHLAL
+216 EESLAYLAL
-225 FLGSGSLSQITDFF
+225 FLGSGSLSLITDFF

-247 SLVERLYPYA
+247 SLVESLFPFA
-257 GVRLLSSTFSSFDLS
+257 GVSLLSSSFSAFELTV
-272 DEAKHELMATHYS
+272 EARHELMAAHYS
-285 SVAAFTRFEDEAG
+285 SIVPFSRFEDEAE
-298 FVLACVDLCLAT
+298 FLLACVDSCLAA
-310 GNRELAAMALE
+310 GKRALASKALE
-321 SRKVQQWYA
+321 SRKVQQWFA

-336 TANYPLQALGDNAI
+336 TGNFSLPI
-350 PADDKATVGSMKHE
+350 PANEHFFGEGGVITDAVKTE
-364 IASPVRID
+364 IVSPVRIH
-372 LFGHCEVT
+372 LFGRCEVT
-380 RDGESV
+380 RDGKNV
-386 LSKGELRRK
+386 LPNGELRRK
-395 AKLVIAL
+395 AKLVLAL

-440 RRILTPSGEEPFGSR
+440 RRVLTPPDEEPFGSR

-461 SFAGLNYVSDV
+461 SLAGLNYVSDV
-472 SEVHAQCLLLNGCTD
+472 GEVHAQCLLLNGCND

-534 RALIRVNELR
+534 RALIRANDLR

-576 FAGAIST
+576 YAGAIST

-603 EDLYEEILEEVS
+603 EELYEEILEEVS
-615 ASGTS
+615 SSGATTEAPKDNEASW
-620 TETFKNDGS
+620 
-629 SHRP
+629 

>member
-10 QSSPSAALG
+10 RSSPSAALG
-19 IGEALINRKRLLVSL
+19 IGEAFINRKRLLVSL

-68 VTWIQ
+68 VIWVQ
-73 ASDPEFLVNL
+73 ASEPEFLVNL
-83 DSGNIEEVLDSDNSS
+83 DSGSIEEVLDSDDSS
-98 PGKLVVFDGISKLK
+98 LGKLVVFDGISKLK
-112 GKRRTSLVT
+112 GKRRASLVT

-164 LPKRQDHFGNHE
+164 LPKRQCHSGNHE
-176 SPFEKDHMP
+176 SLFEKGHMP
-185 TKRCVPPVALDNE
+185 TKRSVPPVALDKE
-198 RGADRF
+198 KGADRF

-216 EESLAHLAL
+216 EESLAYLAL
-225 FLGSGSLSQITDFF
+225 FLGSGSLSLITDFF
-239 DEHTQPDI
+239 DEHAQPDI
-247 SLVERLYPYA
+247 ALVESLFPFA
-257 GVRLLSSTFSSFDLS
+257 GVSLLSSSFYAFELTV
-272 DEAKHELMATHYS
+272 EARHELMAAHYS
-285 SVAAFTRFEDEAG
+285 SIVSFSRFEDEAE
-298 FVLACVDLCLAT
+298 FLLACVDSCLAA
-310 GNRELAAMALE
+310 GKRALASKALE

-336 TANYPLQALGDNAI
+336 TGNFSLPI
-350 PADDKATVGSMKHE
+350 PASEHFFGEGGTITDAIKTE
-364 IASPVRID
+364 IVSPVRIN
-372 LFGHCEVT
+372 LFGRCEVT
-380 RDGESV
+380 RDGKNV
-386 LSKGELRRK
+386 LSNGELRRK
-395 AKLVIAL
+395 AKLVLAL

-440 RRILTPSGEEPFGSR
+440 RRVLTPPDEEPFGSR

-461 SFAGLNYVSDV
+461 SLAGLNYVSDV
-472 SEVHAQCLLLNGCTD
+472 GEVHAQCLLLNGCND

-534 RALIRVNELR
+534 RALIRANDLR

-576 FAGAIST
+576 YAGAIST

-603 EDLYEEILEEVS
+603 EELYEEILEEVS
-615 ASGTS
+615 SSGAT
-620 TETFKNDGS
+620 TETLKDDEAS
-629 SHRP
+629 WR

>member
-10 QSSPSAALG
+10 RSSPSAALG

-68 VTWIQ
+68 VTWVQ
-73 ASDPEFLVNL
+73 ASEPVFLVNL
-83 DSGNIEEVLDSDNSS
+83 DSGSIEEVLDSDDSL

-164 LPKRQDHFGNHE
+164 LPKRQDHSGSQDSLFE
-176 SPFEKDHMP
+176 SGYTP
-185 TKRCVPPVALDNE
+185 TKRSVPPVALDKE
-198 RGADRF
+198 KGADRF

-216 EESLAHLAL
+216 EESLAYLAL
-225 FLGSGSLSQITDFF
+225 FLGSGSLSLITDFF

-247 SLVERLYPYA
+247 SLVESLFPFA
-257 GVRLLSSTFSSFDLS
+257 GVSLLSSSFSAFELTV
-272 DEAKHELMATHYS
+272 EARHELMAAHYS
-285 SVAAFTRFEDEAG
+285 SIVPFSRFEDEAE
-298 FVLACVDLCLAT
+298 FLLACVDSCLAA
-310 GNRELAAMALE
+310 GKRALASKALE

-336 TANYPLQALGDNAI
+336 TGNFSLPI
-350 PADDKATVGSMKHE
+350 PANEHFFGEGGVITDAVKTE
-364 IASPVRID
+364 IVSPVRIH
-372 LFGHCEVT
+372 LFGRCEVT
-380 RDGESV
+380 RDGKNV
-386 LSKGELRRK
+386 LPNGELRRK
-395 AKLVIAL
+395 AKLVLAL

-440 RRILTPSGEEPFGSR
+440 RRVLTPPDEEPFGSR

-461 SFAGLNYVSDV
+461 SLAGLNYVSDV
-472 SEVHAQCLLLNGCTD
+472 GEVHAQCLLLNGCND

-534 RALIRVNELR
+534 RALIRANDLR

-576 FAGAIST
+576 YAGAIST

-603 EDLYEEILEEVS
+603 EELYEEILEEVS
-615 ASGTS
+615 SSGATTEAPKDNEASW
-620 TETFKNDGS
+620 
-629 SHRP
+629 

>member
-10 QSSPSAALG
+10 RSSPSAALG
-19 IGEALINRKRLLVSL
+19 IGEAFIDRKRLLVSL

-68 VTWIQ
+68 VTWVQ
-73 ASDPEFLVNL
+73 ASEPEFLVNL
-83 DSGNIEEVLDSDNSS
+83 DSGSIEEVLDPDDSS

-135 TTEDSTLAADVELP
+135 TTEDPTLAADVELP

-164 LPKRQDHFGNHE
+164 LPKCRCHFGNQE
-176 SPFEKDHMP
+176 SLFESGHMP
-185 TKRCVPPVALDNE
+185 TKRSVPPVALDKE
-198 RGADRF
+198 KGADRF

-216 EESLAHLAL
+216 EESLAYLAL
-225 FLGSGSLSQITDFF
+225 FLGSGSLSLVTDFF

-247 SLVERLYPYA
+247 SLVESLFPFA
-257 GVRLLSSTFSSFDLS
+257 GVSLLSSSFSAFELTV
-272 DEAKHELMATHYS
+272 EARYELIAVHYS
-285 SVAAFTRFEDEAG
+285 SIVPFSRFEDEAE
-298 FVLACVDLCLAT
+298 FLLACVDSCLAA
-310 GNRELAAMALE
+310 GKRALASKALE

-336 TANYPLQALGDNAI
+336 TDNFSLPI
-350 PADDKATVGSMKHE
+350 PANEHFFGEGGAITDAVKTE
-364 IASPVRID
+364 IVSPVRIH
-372 LFGHCEVT
+372 LFGRCEVT
-380 RDGESV
+380 RDGKNV
-386 LSKGELRRK
+386 LQNGELRRK
-395 AKLVIAL
+395 AKLVLAL

-440 RRILTPSGEEPFGSR
+440 RRVLTPPDEEPFGSR
-455 RSRDTV
+455 RSRDTI
-461 SFAGLNYVSDV
+461 SLAGLNYVSDV
-472 SEVHAQCLLLNGCTD
+472 GEVHAQCLLLNGCND

-534 RALIRVNELR
+534 RALIRANDLR

-576 FAGAIST
+576 YAGAIST

-603 EDLYEEILEEVS
+603 EELYEEILEEVS
-615 ASGTS
+615 SSGATAEVPKDDEASY
-620 TETFKNDGS
+620 
-629 SHRP
+629 R

>member
-10 QSSPSAALG
+10 RSSPSAALG
-19 IGEALINRKRLLVSL
+19 IGEALISRKRLLISL

-61 MAFPPGN
+61 IAFPPGS

-73 ASDPEFLVNL
+73 ASEPEFLVNL
-83 DSGNIEEVLDSDNSS
+83 DSGNIEEVLDSDGSS

-164 LPKRQDHFGNHE
+164 LPKYQDHSDNHE
-176 SPFEKDHMP
+176 SLFEKGHMP
-185 TKRCVPPVALDNE
+185 TKRSVPPVALDKE

-216 EESLAHLAL
+216 EESLAYLAL
-225 FLGSGSLSQITDFF
+225 FFGSGSLSQITDFF
-239 DEHTQPDI
+239 DERTQPDI
-247 SLVERLYPYA
+247 SLVESLFPFA
-257 GVRLLSSTFSSFDLS
+257 GVRLLSSSFSAFELTV
-272 DEAKHELMATHYS
+272 EARHELMAAHYS
-285 SVAAFTRFEDEAG
+285 SIVPFTRFEDEAE
-298 FVLACVDLCLAT
+298 FLLACVDSCLVSGKRA
-310 GNRELAAMALE
+310 LASMAFE
-321 SRKVQQWYA
+321 SRKIQQWYA
-330 EKHGAE
+330 EKHGPE
-336 TANYPLQALGDNAI
+336 TANLSLPI
-350 PADDKATVGSMKHE
+350 PANEHSFGEGGASADAVKTE
-364 IASPVRID
+364 TTSPVRID
-372 LFGHCEVT
+372 LFGRCEVT

-440 RRILTPSGEEPFGSR
+440 RRILTPPGEEPFGSR

-461 SFAGLNYVSDV
+461 SLTGLKYVSDV
-472 SEVHAQCLLLNGCTD
+472 GEVHAQCLLLNGCTD

-544 LAQHYAEFAFG
+544 LAQHYAEFAFT

-603 EDLYEEILEEVS
+603 EELYEEILEEVS
-615 ASGTS
+615 ASGAS
-620 TETFKNDGS
+620 TETFKNAGAS
-629 SHRP
+629 LQ

>member
-1 MNGNDKDAL
+1 MNGNDKDAP
-10 QSSPSAALG
+10 QSYPSAALG
-19 IGEALINRKRLLVSL
+19 IGEALISRKRLLISL

-61 MAFPPGN
+61 IAFPPAS

-73 ASDPEFLVNL
+73 ASEPEFLVNL
-83 DSGNIEEVLDSDNSS
+83 DSGNIEEALDSDNYS

-164 LPKRQDHFGNHE
+164 LPKYQDHSDNHD
-176 SPFEKDHMP
+176 SLFEKGHMP
-185 TKRCVPPVALDNE
+185 TKRSVPPVALDKE

-216 EESLAHLAL
+216 EESLAYLAL
-225 FLGSGSLSQITDFF
+225 FFGSGSLSQITDFF
-239 DEHTQPDI
+239 DERTQPDI
-247 SLVERLYPYA
+247 SLVESLFPFA
-257 GVRLLSSTFSSFDLS
+257 GVRLLSSSFSAFELTV
-272 DEAKHELMATHYS
+272 EARHELMAAHYS
-285 SVAAFTRFEDEAG
+285 SIVPFTRFEDEAE
-298 FVLACVDLCLAT
+298 FLLACVDSCLVSGKRA
-310 GNRELAAMALE
+310 LASMAFE
-321 SRKVQQWYA
+321 SRKIQQWYA
-330 EKHGAE
+330 EKHGPE
-336 TANYPLQALGDNAI
+336 TANLSLPI
-350 PADDKATVGSMKHE
+350 PANEHSFGEGGASPDALKAKTV
-364 IASPVRID
+364 SPVRID
-372 LFGHCEVT
+372 LFGRCEVT

-440 RRILTPSGEEPFGSR
+440 RRILTPPGEEPFGSR

-461 SFAGLNYVSDV
+461 SLAGLNYVSDV
-472 SEVHAQCLLLNGCTD
+472 GEVHAQCLLLNGCTD

-496 EIERLYCGPLLPGV
+496 KIERLYCGPLLPGV
-510 QNDQIDAYRIT
+510 QNDQVDAYRIT

-544 LAQHYAEFAFG
+544 LAQHYAEFAFA

-603 EDLYEEILEEVS
+603 EELYEEILEEVS
-615 ASGTS
+615 ASGAS
-620 TETFKNDGS
+620 AEPFKNDGAS
-629 SHRP
+629 LQ

>member
-19 IGEALINRKRLLVSL
+19 IGEALINRKRLLISL

-61 MAFPPGN
+61 MAFPPAN

-73 ASDPEFLVNL
+73 ASEPEFLVNL
-83 DSGNIEEVLDSDNSS
+83 DSGNIEEALDSDDSS

-164 LPKRQDHFGNHE
+164 LPKYQDRSDNHE
-176 SPFEKDHMP
+176 SLIEMEHMP
-185 TKRCVPPVALDNE
+185 TKRSVPPVALDKE

-204 LKALLRQTPSSP
+204 LEALLRQTPSSP
-216 EESLAHLAL
+216 EESLAYLAL

-239 DEHTQPDI
+239 DERTQPDI
-247 SLVERLYPYA
+247 SLVESLFPFA
-257 GVRLLSSTFSSFDLS
+257 GVRLLSSSFSAFELTV
-272 DEAKHELMATHYS
+272 EARHELMAAHYS
-285 SVAAFTRFEDEAG
+285 SIVPFTRFEDEAE
-298 FVLACVDLCLAT
+298 FLLACVDSCLAA
-310 GNRELAAMALE
+310 GKRALASMAFE
-321 SRKVQQWYA
+321 SRKIQQWYA
-330 EKHGAE
+330 EKHGPE
-336 TANYPLQALGDNAI
+336 TDNLSLPIPVNEYRFGEGGASPDAL
-350 PADDKATVGSMKHE
+350 KAKTV
-364 IASPVRID
+364 SPVRID
-372 LFGHCEVT
+372 LFGRCEVT

-408 KELPRTWIE
+408 KELPRIWIE

-440 RRILTPSGEEPFGSR
+440 RRILTPPGEEPFGSR

-461 SFAGLNYVSDV
+461 SLAGLNYVSDV
-472 SEVHAQCLLLNGCTD
+472 GEVHAQCLLLNGCTD

-496 EIERLYCGPLLPGV
+496 KIERLYCGPLLPGV

-544 LAQHYAEFAFG
+544 LAQHYAEFAFA

-576 FAGAIST
+576 FAGTIST

-603 EDLYEEILEEVS
+603 EELYEEILEEVS
-615 ASGTS
+615 ASGAS
-620 TETFKNDGS
+620 AEPFKNDGAS
-629 SHRP
+629 LQ

>member
-1 MNGNDKDAL
+1 MNGSDKDAL
-10 QSSPSAALG
+10 RSSPSAALG

-68 VTWIQ
+68 VTWVQ
-73 ASDPEFLVNL
+73 ASEPEFLVNL
-83 DSGNIEEVLDSDNSS
+83 DSGSIEEVLDSDDSS

-164 LPKRQDHFGNHE
+164 LPKCQCHSGNHE
-176 SPFEKDHMP
+176 PLFEKGHMP
-185 TKRCVPPVALDNE
+185 TKRSVPPVALDKE
-198 RGADRF
+198 KGADRF

-216 EESLAHLAL
+216 EESLAYLAL
-225 FLGSGSLSQITDFF
+225 FLGSGSLSLITDFF

-247 SLVERLYPYA
+247 SMVESLFPFA
-257 GVRLLSSTFSSFDLS
+257 GVSLLSSSFSAFELTV
-272 DEAKHELMATHYS
+272 EVRHELMAAHYS
-285 SVAAFTRFEDEAG
+285 SIVPFSRFEDEAE
-298 FVLACVDLCLAT
+298 FLLACVDSCLAA
-310 GNRELAAMALE
+310 GKRALASKTLE

-336 TANYPLQALGDNAI
+336 TGNFSLPIPVNDHFFGEGGAI
-350 PADDKATVGSMKHE
+350 TDAVKTE
-364 IASPVRID
+364 IVSPVRIH
-372 LFGHCEVT
+372 LFGRCEVM
-380 RDGESV
+380 RDGKNV
-386 LSKGELRRK
+386 LPNGELRRK
-395 AKLVIAL
+395 AKLVLAL

-440 RRILTPSGEEPFGSR
+440 RRVLTPPDEEPFGSR
-455 RSRDTV
+455 RSRDTI
-461 SFAGLNYVSDV
+461 SLAGLNYVSDV
-472 SEVHAQCLLLNGCTD
+472 GEVHAQCLLLNGCND

-521 YQNRVLDALVDGV
+521 YQNRVLDALVDGA
-534 RALIRVNELR
+534 RALIRANDLR

-576 FAGAIST
+576 YAGAIST

-603 EDLYEEILEEVS
+603 EELCEEILEEVS
-615 ASGTS
+615 SSGTTAEVPKDDEAS
-620 TETFKNDGS
+620 Y
-629 SHRP
+629 R

>member
-10 QSSPSAALG
+10 RSSPSAALG
-19 IGEALINRKRLLVSL
+19 IGEALIDRKRLLVSL

-68 VTWIQ
+68 VTWVQ
-73 ASDPEFLVNL
+73 ASEPEFLVNL
-83 DSGNIEEVLDSDNSS
+83 DSGSIEEVLDSDDSS

-164 LPKRQDHFGNHE
+164 LPKRQRHSGNHE
-176 SPFEKDHMP
+176 SLFEKGHMP
-185 TKRCVPPVALDNE
+185 TKRSVPPVALDKE
-198 RGADRF
+198 KGADRF

-216 EESLAHLAL
+216 EESLAYLAL
-225 FLGSGSLSQITDFF
+225 FLGSGSLSLITDFF

-247 SLVERLYPYA
+247 ALVESLFPFA
-257 GVRLLSSTFSSFDLS
+257 GVSLLSSSFSAFELTV
-272 DEAKHELMATHYS
+272 EARHELMAAHYS
-285 SVAAFTRFEDEAG
+285 SIVSFSRFEDEAE
-298 FVLACVDLCLAT
+298 FLLACVDSCLAA
-310 GNRELAAMALE
+310 GKRALASKALE

-336 TANYPLQALGDNAI
+336 TGNFSLPI
-350 PADDKATVGSMKHE
+350 PSNEHFFGEDGTITDAVKTE
-364 IASPVRID
+364 IVSPVRIN
-372 LFGHCEVT
+372 LFGRYEVT
-380 RDGESV
+380 RDGKNV
-386 LSKGELRRK
+386 LPNGELRRK
-395 AKLVIAL
+395 AKLVLAL

-440 RRILTPSGEEPFGSR
+440 RRVLTPPDEEPFGSR

-461 SFAGLNYVSDV
+461 SLAGLNYVSDV
-472 SEVHAQCLLLNGCTD
+472 GEVHAQCLLLNGCND

-534 RALIRVNELR
+534 RALIRANDLR

-576 FAGAIST
+576 YAGAIST

-596 IDGSSRL
+596 IDGSGRL
-603 EDLYEEILEEVS
+603 EELYEEILEEVS
-615 ASGTS
+615 SSGAT
-620 TETFKNDGS
+620 TETLKDDEAS
-629 SHRP
+629 CR

>member
-10 QSSPSAALG
+10 RSSPSAALG
-19 IGEALINRKRLLVSL
+19 IGEAFISRKRLLVSL

-68 VTWIQ
+68 VTWVQ
-73 ASDPEFLVNL
+73 ASEPEFLVNL
-83 DSGNIEEVLDSDNSS
+83 DSGSIEEVLDSDDSS

-149 VVVLDAREMALSSDE
+149 AVVLDAREMALSSDE
-164 LPKRQDHFGNHE
+164 LPKRQDHSGNHE
-176 SPFEKDHMP
+176 SLFEKGHMP
-185 TKRCVPPVALDNE
+185 TKRSVPPVALDKE
-198 RGADRF
+198 KGADRF
-204 LKALLRQTPSSP
+204 LKALLRQAPSSP
-216 EESLAHLAL
+216 EESLAYLAL
-225 FLGSGSLSQITDFF
+225 FLGSGSLSLITDFF

-247 SLVERLYPYA
+247 SLVESLFPFA
-257 GVRLLSSTFSSFDLS
+257 GVSLLSSSFYAFELTV
-272 DEAKHELMATHYS
+272 EARHELMAAHYS
-285 SVAAFTRFEDEAG
+285 SIVPFSRFEDEAE
-298 FVLACVDLCLAT
+298 FLLACVDSCLAA
-310 GNRELAAMALE
+310 GKRALASKALE

-336 TANYPLQALGDNAI
+336 TGNFSLPI
-350 PADDKATVGSMKHE
+350 PANDHFFGEGGTITDAVKTE
-364 IASPVRID
+364 IVSPVRIN
-372 LFGHCEVT
+372 LFGRCEVT
-380 RDGESV
+380 RDGKNV
-386 LSKGELRRK
+386 LPNGELRRK
-395 AKLVIAL
+395 AKLVLAL

-440 RRILTPSGEEPFGSR
+440 RRVLTPPDEEPFGSR

-461 SFAGLNYVSDV
+461 SLAGLNYVSDV
-472 SEVHAQCLLLNGCTD
+472 GEVHAQCLLLNGCND

-496 EIERLYCGPLLPGV
+496 EIERLYCGPLLPGA

-534 RALIRVNELR
+534 RALIRANDLR

-576 FAGAIST
+576 YAGAIST

-603 EDLYEEILEEVS
+603 EELYEEILEEVS
-615 ASGTS
+615 SSGAT
-620 TETFKNDGS
+620 TETLKDDEAS
-629 SHRP
+629 CR

>member
-10 QSSPSAALG
+10 RSSPSAALG
-19 IGEALINRKRLLVSL
+19 IGEAFINRKRLLVSL

-53 VLANQYAR
+53 VLASQYAK

-68 VTWIQ
+68 VTWVQ
-73 ASDPEFLVNL
+73 ASEPEFLVNL
-83 DSGNIEEVLDSDNSS
+83 DSGSIEEVLNSDDSS

-164 LPKRQDHFGNHE
+164 LPKRQDHSGNHE
-176 SPFEKDHMP
+176 SLFEKGYMP
-185 TKRCVPPVALDNE
+185 TKRSVPPVALDKE
-198 RGADRF
+198 KGDDRF
-204 LKALLRQTPSSP
+204 LKALLRQAPSSP
-216 EESLAHLAL
+216 EESLAYLAL
-225 FLGSGSLSQITDFF
+225 FLGSGSLSLITDFF

-247 SLVERLYPYA
+247 SLVESLFPFA
-257 GVRLLSSTFSSFDLS
+257 GVSLLSSSFSAFELTV
-272 DEAKHELMATHYS
+272 EARHELMAAHYS
-285 SVAAFTRFEDEAG
+285 SIVPFSRFEDEAE
-298 FVLACVDLCLAT
+298 FLLACVDSCLAA
-310 GNRELAAMALE
+310 GKRALASKALE

-336 TANYPLQALGDNAI
+336 TGNFSLPI
-350 PADDKATVGSMKHE
+350 PANEHFFGEGGAITDAVKTE
-364 IASPVRID
+364 IVSPVRIH
-372 LFGHCEVT
+372 LFGRCEVM
-380 RDGESV
+380 RDGKNV
-386 LSKGELRRK
+386 LPNGELRRK
-395 AKLVIAL
+395 AKLVLAL

-440 RRILTPSGEEPFGSR
+440 RRVLTPPDEEPFGSR

-461 SFAGLNYVSDV
+461 SLAGLNYVSDV
-472 SEVHAQCLLLNGCTD
+472 GEVHAQCLLLNGCND

-534 RALIRVNELR
+534 RALIRANDLR

-576 FAGAIST
+576 YAGAIST

-603 EDLYEEILEEVS
+603 EELYEEILEEVS
-615 ASGTS
+615 SSGAT
-620 TETFKNDGS
+620 TETLKDDEAS
-629 SHRP
+629 WR

>member
-10 QSSPSAALG
+10 RSSPSAALG
-19 IGEALINRKRLLVSL
+19 IGEAFINRKRLLVSL

-61 MAFPPGN
+61 VAFPPGS
-68 VTWIQ
+68 VTWVQ
-73 ASDPEFLVNL
+73 ASEPEFLVNL
-83 DSGNIEEVLDSDNSS
+83 DSGSIDEVLDSDGSS

-164 LPKRQDHFGNHE
+164 LPKRQDHSGNHE
-176 SPFEKDHMP
+176 SLFEKGHMP
-185 TKRCVPPVALDNE
+185 TKRSVPPVALDKE
-198 RGADRF
+198 KGADRF

-216 EESLAHLAL
+216 EESLAYLAL
-225 FLGSGSLSQITDFF
+225 FLGSGSLSLITDFF

-247 SLVERLYPYA
+247 ALVESLFPFA
-257 GVRLLSSTFSSFDLS
+257 GVSLLSSSFYAFELTV
-272 DEAKHELMATHYS
+272 EARHELMAAHYS
-285 SVAAFTRFEDEAG
+285 SIVSFSRFEDEAE
-298 FVLACVDLCLAT
+298 FLLACVDSCLAA
-310 GNRELAAMALE
+310 GKRALASKALE

-336 TANYPLQALGDNAI
+336 TGNFSLPI
-350 PADDKATVGSMKHE
+350 PSNKHFFGEDGTITDAVKTE
-364 IASPVRID
+364 IVSSVRIN
-372 LFGHCEVT
+372 LLGRCEVT
-380 RDGESV
+380 RDGKNV
-386 LSKGELRRK
+386 LPNGELRRK
-395 AKLVIAL
+395 AKLVLAL

-440 RRILTPSGEEPFGSR
+440 RRVLTPPDEEPFGSR

-461 SFAGLNYVSDV
+461 SLAGLNYVSDV
-472 SEVHAQCLLLNGCTD
+472 GEVHAQCLLLNGCND

-534 RALIRVNELR
+534 RALIRANDLR

-576 FAGAIST
+576 YAGAIST

-603 EDLYEEILEEVS
+603 EELYEEILEEVS
-615 ASGTS
+615 SSGAT
-620 TETFKNDGS
+620 TETLKDDEAS
-629 SHRP
+629 CR